1 MKRITLYLIFLLVVV
16 QIALMQI
23 QVKSVDAHENFSKV
37 VHAPQIY
44 TSPTEIYVRFW
55 WLQNDG
61 TRDPSNIECSSG
73 HTAYGC
79 SAYTGLY
86 FPYDTNPALVS
97 VENDYL
103 LDVVPRETDP
113 RFYHPL
119 AESAQAIAA
128 RSFAYYWH
136 NQGYNLW
143 NAADHFNGQVFVP
156 YTFEYWLGNFPDNP
170 DAPCTSGNLNSAQTI
185 VCNAVEPR
193 HYLSPSNDDA
203 PIKAEFSSDNA
214 DWTEAGDQPYLQS
227 IYDAISTGCDAD
239 SDDHDRGLS
248 QEGASRWAR
257 GNQCALPGSG
267 NLPWSVRWVNAQQIL
282 FHYYT
287 GVHLRAADDN
297 NAILSPENRWNPLSI
312 AKSGTC
318 PPWMTP
324 GENCIFTF
332 TVQNTGIHNWDCSN
346 GTTYHLI
353 GWWEDAAGP
362 VSLPAGA
369 QTPRVSVCGLG
380 IGESAAYNITV
391 RPPSNVTGVSN
402 LHFDI
407 ERHNASGNFRFS
419 AAGWADYQIPV
430 CIGSDICKRVFLP
443 FVEGNAPSPTATPT
457 PIPTRT
463 ATQTHT
469 PTPTRT
475 PTITRTPTENCAKG
489 CTLPVTVTPPNE

>member
-1 MKRITLYLIFLLVVV
+1 MYQLDDFGNK
-16 QIALMQI
+16 
-23 QVKSVDAHENFSKV
+23 KSDLCT
-37 VHAPQIY
+37 P
-44 TSPTEIYVRFW
+44 TST
-55 WLQNDG
+55 N
-61 TRDPSNIECSSG
+61 
-73 HTAYGC
+73 YGC
-79 SAYTGLY
+79 TKYCTDPYDNCDITRVVDYPYASSTINVPIETYYLLNVLTTEMNPGLY
-86 FPYDTNPALVS
+86 NQPAALQ
-97 VENDYL
+97 
-103 LDVVPRETDP
+103 
-113 RFYHPL
+113 
-119 AESAQAIAA
+119 AQAIAA
-128 RSFAYYWH
+128 RSYMGYFLNNPNPDKPYNNSITYQAFVPFAWDSLNPVSSYTPLEPTTANPCLAGGLSDLQQLVCEAVAPAYYIAQVNNNPNFLPAKALFSADIE
-136 NQGYNLW
+136 NQTVD
-143 NAADHFNGQVFVP
+143 ATADKP
-156 YTFEYWLGNFPDNP
+156 YFKG
-170 DAPCTSGNLNSAQTI
+170 
-185 VCNAVEPR
+185 V
-193 HYLSPSNDDA
+193 
-203 PIKAEFSSDNA
+203 A
-214 DWTEAGDQPYLQS
+214 DP
-227 IYDAISTGCDAD
+227 ISTACDANTD
-239 SDDHDRGLS
+239 FNNAHGIGLS

-332 TVQNTGIHNWDCSN
+332 TVQNTGIHAWDCSN

-391 RPPSNVTGVSN
+391 RPPSNVTGVSS

-419 AAGWADYQIPV
+419 AAGWVDYQIPV
-430 CIGSDICKRVFLP
+430 CIGSDLCKRVFLP
-443 FVEGNAPSPTATPT
+443 FVEGADPAPTATPT

-463 ATQTHT
+463 ATITQTPTST
-469 PTPTRT
+469 PTRTPTRT

-489 CTLPVTVTPPNE
+489 CTLPVTITPPNE